1 MQWLGC
7 RCCDLGDALTIVKVP
22 VSDAADVGSVSTSVV
37 YIEVDSAPAT
47 TSAWDADTVRGS
59 RAEKAVEV
67 ATDLLDDAVELARAC
82 AAKFSAGLAEIK
94 EGVRSPDEVSLELGI
109 TMDAEF
115 GAVLAKAKAGAQLQV
130 TLTWQREK

>member
-1 MQWLGC
+1 M
-7 RCCDLGDALTIVKVP
+7 TIVKVP
-22 VSDAADVGSVSTSVV
+22 LSDAADVGSGAPSVI
-37 YIEVDSAPAT
+37 YIEVGSAPAT
-47 TSAWDADTVRGS
+47 TLAWDADAVRGS
-59 RAEKAVEV
+59 RAEKAVAV

-94 EGVRSPDEVSLELGI
+94 EGARSPDEVSLEIGI

-115 GAVLAKAKAGAQLQV
+115 GAVLAKARAGAQLQV